1 MGAVSPAITTRA
13 NEGSSNGIVAN
24 CVGTMSIKILHK
36 KNRLHPIIEGHPW
49 GASRR
54 DPMDQVW
61 DLVAGTFIAVSV
73 FTGVAF
79 IIVSA
84 VHL

>member
-1 MGAVSPAITTRA
+1 
-13 NEGSSNGIVAN
+13 
-24 CVGTMSIKILHK
+24 MSIKILHK
-36 KNRLHPIIEGHPW
+36 KNRLHPIIDGHPW

-54 DPMDQVW
+54 DPMDQIW

-73 FTGVAF
+73 FTGMAF

-84 VHL
+84 IH

>member
-1 MGAVSPAITTRA
+1 MRFLRLLLERLRA
-13 NEGSSNGIVAN
+13 WDILNRPLDLG
-24 CVGTMSIKILHK
+24 CTMSIKILHK
-36 KNRLHPIIEGHPW
+36 KNRLHPIINGHPW

-54 DPMDQVW
+54 DPMDQIW

-73 FTGVAF
+73 FTGMAF

-84 VHL
+84 IH

>member
-1 MGAVSPAITTRA
+1 MGLSRIALAQCRSK
-13 NEGSSNGIVAN
+13 SF
-24 CVGTMSIKILHK
+24 IK
-36 KNRLHPIIEGHPW
+36 RTW

-73 FTGVAF
+73 LTGMAF

-84 VHL
+84 IR

>member
-1 MGAVSPAITTRA
+1 
-13 NEGSSNGIVAN
+13 
-24 CVGTMSIKILHK
+24 MSIKILHK
-36 KNRLHPIIEGHPW
+36 KNRLHPIIDGHPW

-54 DPMDQVW
+54 DPMDEHSKGEIW
-61 DLVAGTFIAVSV
+61 DLVAGTFIVVSV
-73 FTGVAF
+73 FTGMAF